1 MFQYLKIVFYIC
13 ISCFIFLYLYIVF
26 IVYSLPKLACIILSY
41 ELCIATCT
49 SCYLMYYSMLS
60 TQNNGQ
66 VNK

>member
-1 MFQYLKIVFYIC
+1 M
-13 ISCFIFLYLYIVF
+13 YIVF